1 MRIGVNG
8 VDRSECIGG
17 GEWFWL
23 FGRTIKGNWVGV
35 LWLVVTIHPPPSR
48 DHTPMRSVAHHPIYS
63 PAAEKREEKAEP
75 RLITCDQ
82 LKIDELWISW
92 CTELWKLISID
103 FFENDRSYLIWNTAL
118 IEKQIISRR
127 RALESSF
134 QCFEVIGRNPFNALN
149 WNHSQNNVWG

>member
-8 VDRSECIGG
+8 VDCSECI
-17 GEWFWL
+17 FW
-23 FGRTIKGNWVGV
+23 GWVILIVRPNNQRKLSGWA
-35 LWLVVTIHPPPSR
+35 LISGDHTPTTSR

-118 IEKQIISRR
+118 IEEQGIYRR